1 VILARWLARRGLATS
16 STYLVSAVLALSTA
30 LIVASPTAGASTTG
44 GPPSAYGYDV
54 TTIPRVG
61 VHVSEVAEV
70 SPAQLAS
77 VRKASASPSGVALA
91 ASMTSRPQS
100 VAPTSALDDIAGAIR
115 PSRISGPGNVDLP
128 GVPSGASGVPTS
140 TGRGLAYDL
149 PPGTAG
155 IDPRVTQIRVM
166 NPLTTGPHQYPNG
179 YVAYMNEAGQTVN
192 PLTGRTVLDNADPF
206 AHIELPG

>member
-1 VILARWLARRGLATS
+1 TIGDGELPDVSDLSSALAGLVENS
-16 STYLVSAVLALSTA
+16 SPSLS
-30 LIVASPTAGASTTG
+30 ASTT
-44 GPPSAYGYDV
+44 A
-54 TTIPRVG
+54 PR
-61 VHVSEVAEV
+61 SF
-70 SPAQLAS
+70 
-77 VRKASASPSGVALA
+77 
-91 ASMTSRPQS
+91 

-115 PSRISGPGNVDLP
+115 PGRISGPGNVDLP
-128 GVPSGASGVPTS
+128 GVPSGASGVPTT

-149 PPGTAG
+149 PPGTSG

-166 NPLTTGPHQYPNG
+166 DPVTTGPYQYPNG